1 MKKQLSL
8 CFFASLL
15 VLLPFLLSAERLNI
29 GLFYKVGNEKAETQ
43 IISDNYWLIPVTAPA
58 VQQEQEKYSLV
69 VEGYSTERPL
79 QEKIGLTGAAF
90 SRRSVLLPLNS
101 SLFIE
106 NNEDFARKVLIVEKS
121 TNKEIATLDIEPHTS
136 QFQTFN
142 ADGEYLVID
151 KAFAWNTVTVKILKL
166 PYLFLIKPGSN
177 KIDIPDIAAGSC
189 NIAIYYGTKLIFR
202 EGFTVVPNAQMILEY
217 QIENGKATTL
227 DARTNI

>member
-1 MKKQLSL
+1 MKKQLSF

-15 VLLPFLLSAERLNI
+15 LLCPFLLSAERLNI
-29 GLFYKVGNEKAETQ
+29 GLIYKVGSERTENQ
-43 IISDNYWLIPVTAPA
+43 IINDNYWLIPVAAP
-58 VQQEQEKYSLV
+58 VTSQEREKYSLV
-69 VEGYSTERPL
+69 VEGYSTEKPL
-79 QEKIGLTGAAF
+79 QEKIDLTGAAF
-90 SRRSVLLPLNS
+90 SRHSILLPLNS

-106 NNEDFARKVLIVEKS
+106 NKEDFVREILIVEKS
-121 TNKEIATLDIEPHTS
+121 SNKEIAALSIEPHTS

-142 ADGEYLVID
+142 AEGEYLVID
-151 KAFAWNTVTVKILKL
+151 KSFSWNTASVKILKL
-166 PYLFLIKPGSN
+166 PYLFSIKPGSN

-217 QIENGKATTL
+217 QIENGKATTI